1 VRIEGP
7 SAIVERRVAARA
19 QISAIFTSAEYL
31 LNHCRDYLRREA
43 VHQSA
48 GCDLI
53 TRAWHKD

>member
-31 LNHCRDYLRREA
+31 LNHCRDYLRSGVRPF
-43 VHQSA
+43 
-48 GCDLI
+48 
-53 TRAWHKD
+53 TRALDAT